1 MSRKA
6 ADAVVERIVVERL
19 RRPDASDLFTT
30 ERTTSAARARIDDLI
45 VRREELAQLV
55 ADGLLPAAAA
65 RPKLTT
71 IKEELLDLEAR
82 LTPTTIDPAVL
93 VDPQRVWSSWTMPQ
107 RREVVRLL
115 FDQVTIRHVGQRHGP
130 RADPSRLAVHW
141 RLAA

>member
-1 MSRKA
+1 VQTK
-6 ADAVVERIVVERL
+6 
-19 RRPDASDLFTT
+19 
-30 ERTTSAARARIDDLI
+30 IDDLT
-45 VRREELAQLV
+45 VRREGLAQLV
-55 ADGLLPAAAA
+55 AGGLLPSAPA
-65 RPKLTT
+65 RPKLTAL
-71 IKEELLDLEAR
+71 KDELPDREAR